1 MKIVVVADEVTALG
15 WRLIGAQVQLRAQT
29 STRDA
34 FREALRSADVV
45 LITAECA
52 REISVAHLNSALL
65 AGKPLVL
72 VIADLRRR
80 HEPPDIELEVRR
92 ALGVPA

>member
-1 MKIVVVADEVTALG
+1 MKISVIADEVTALG
-15 WRLIGAQVQLRAQT
+15 WRLIGAQVQVPAET
-29 STRDA
+29 STRDL
-34 FREALRSADVV
+34 FRAALRSADVV
-45 LITAECA
+45 LITAEYA
-52 REISVAHLNSALL
+52 REIPAAHLNSALL

-72 VIADLRRR
+72 EIADLRRR

>member
-1 MKIVVVADEVTALG
+1 MKLAIIADEVTALG
-15 WRLIGAQVQLRAQT
+15 WRLIGAQVQVPAAT
-29 STRDA
+29 AARDG

-45 LITAECA
+45 LITAEYA
-52 REISVAHLNSALL
+52 REIPAAQLNSALL

-80 HEPPDIELEVRR
+80 HEPPEIECEVRR

>member
-1 MKIVVVADEVTALG
+1 MKIAVVADEVTALG
-15 WRLIGAQVQLRAQT
+15 WRLIGAQVQVPAGT
-29 STRDA
+29 SAREG
-34 FREALRSADVV
+34 FREALRNADVV
-45 LITAECA
+45 LITAENA
-52 REISVAHLNSALL
+52 RELPATDLNSALL
-65 AGKPLVL
+65 ADKPLVL

>member
-1 MKIVVVADEVTALG
+1 MKIAVVADEVTALG
-15 WRLIGAQVQLRAQT
+15 WRLIGAQVQVPVET

-34 FREALRSADVV
+34 FSEALRSADVV
-45 LITAECA
+45 LITAEYA
-52 REISVAHLNSALL
+52 RGIPAAHLKAALL

-80 HEPPDIELEVRR
+80 HEPPNIELEVRR